1 MSKNISI
8 KAKLLILSIATIVL
22 ISIIIAIDSI
32 YSLKSFSSET
42 IEKYKEE
49 AYAKKEE
56 ELKNYVSL
64 AMKTVEAYHQRTSVE
79 KVKIEVEE
87 ELKKQT
93 MFLFS
98 ILEAE
103 YEKNKN
109 ILSKEA
115 LQERLKDIV
124 NATRYSKTGYF
135 WINDLDA
142 VVLIH
147 PINPKLNNKDMH
159 EYKDPNGKQIFKE
172 FADIA
177 KKDKEGFIDYVWP
190 KPGFDQPQLK
200 VSFVKLF
207 APYNWVIGTGEY
219 VENATAKIQAEA
231 LKTISEMRYA
241 NNDYFWINDSHPK
254 MINHPTNSKLN
265 GTDLSNY
272 ADPYGTKLFVE
283 MARVTNEKKEG
294 GLVKYYWD
302 KPNKKNDPKEKFSY
316 VQKFEPWDWIIGTG
330 AYVDDIEAEVALM
343 QENTNSKIETII
355 ASIALFSFISVI
367 IAILIYNYFVNKAI
381 IRPLDELDIAIKDI
395 ASGNEQADRINKKS
409 DDEIGKIV
417 DSFNEYISKLRKGY
431 IEDGQVIEN
440 VDEVIDKI
448 AQGFYVY
455 KIEKTSSSPQ
465 IQRLRDSINHM
476 IERTNENLV
485 SLNNTLIEY
494 GNSNFQGID
503 SKIDTTKVNG
513 VMSSLATSTQLIGH
527 TVSEFLSMIV
537 ATGTKLNNDT
547 SVLSKSAKELSTSA
561 NEQAASLEQ
570 TAAAVEQ
577 ITGIIKQSVQKTS
590 QMSVLALEL
599 QKSSKEGETLASKTN
614 QAMDEINKEVSSIN
628 EAIEVIDQIAFQTN
642 ILSLNAAVEA
652 ATAGEAGKGF
662 AVVAQEVRNLAS
674 RSAEAAR
681 EIKNIVEIATSK
693 ANEGKGIA
701 NSMKDGYTE
710 LNKKINETLVL
721 IEDVS
726 KGSKEEE
733 IGILQI
739 NDTINVLDR
748 VTQVNAQSSRV
759 ISNLAN
765 EASDLSSNLLKI
777 ADRAK
782 FKEIDPNTIDDIDL
796 VFKVSK
802 LKNDHIKFKLVNFD
816 KIGQTKTPWSVTKP
830 TDCDL
835 GKWIIEQE
843 QKGMNFTKNQS
854 WKNLKEHHELV
865 HNSVQ
870 NYINEDCKDEPNRD
884 LLKKLS
890 EQLDVSTIEVFKSL
904 DQVKIDNI
912 KEVSETNTNEV
923 QTLQNKNQL
932 QAKENIEITNK
943 KEFKSSSKDD
953 EWESF

>member
-98 ILEAE
+98 ILESE

-109 ILSKEA
+109 ILSKDA

-177 KKDKEGFIDYVWP
+177 KKDNEGFIDYVWP

-494 GNSNFQGID
+494 GNSNFQGVD

-547 SVLSKSAKELSTSA
+547 AVLSKSAKELSSSA

-674 RSAEAAR
+674 RSAEAAK

-693 ANEGKGIA
+693 ANEGKSIS
-701 NSMKDGYTE
+701 NSMKDGYTD
-710 LNKKINETLVL
+710 LNKKINETITL

-733 IGILQI
+733 VGILQI
-739 NDTINVLDR
+739 NDTINVLDS
-748 VTQVNAQSSRV
+748 VTQVNANSSRI
-759 ISNLAN
+759 ISNLAT
-765 EASDLSSNLLKI
+765 EASSLSNNLLKI

-782 FKEIDPNTIDDIDL
+782 FKQVEPKIIEDIDL

-816 KIGQTKTPWSVTKP
+816 KIGQSKTPWSVTRP

-835 GKWIIEQE
+835 GKWILEQE
-843 QKGMNFTKNQS
+843 QKGMSFTKNQS
-854 WKNLKEHHELV
+854 WKNLKEHHEVV

-912 KEVSETNTNEV
+912 KEVSETNINEV

-932 QAKENIEITNK
+932 QAKENIEITKK

>member
-8 KAKLLILSIATIVL
+8 KVKLLILSIATIVL

-109 ILSKEA
+109 ILSKDA

-272 ADPYGTKLFVE
+272 ADPYGTKLFIE

-343 QENTNSKIETII
+343 QENTHSKIETII

-494 GNSNFQGID
+494 GSSNFQGVD
-503 SKIDTTKVNG
+503 SKLDTTKVNG

-547 SVLSKSAKELSTSA
+547 AVLSKSAKELSTSA

-599 QKSSKEGETLASKTN
+599 QKSSKEGETLASRTN

-674 RSAEAAR
+674 RSAEAAK

-693 ANEGKGIA
+693 ANEGKSIA
-701 NSMKDGYTE
+701 NSMKDGYTD
-710 LNKKINETLVL
+710 LNKKINETIIL

-733 IGILQI
+733 VGILQI
-739 NDTINVLDR
+739 NDTINVLDS
-748 VTQVNAQSSRV
+748 VTQVNANSSRI
-759 ISNLAN
+759 ISNLAT
-765 EASDLSSNLLKI
+765 EASSLSNNLLKI

-782 FKEIDPNTIDDIDL
+782 FKQVEPKIIEDIDL

-816 KIGQTKTPWSVTKP
+816 KIGQSKTPWSVTKP

-835 GKWIIEQE
+835 GKWISEQE
-843 QKGMNFTKNQS
+843 QKGINFTKNQS
-854 WKNLKEHHELV
+854 WKNLKEHHEVV

-912 KEVSETNTNEV
+912 KAVSETNINEV
-923 QTLQNKNQL
+923 ETLQNKNQL

-953 EWESF
+953 E

>member
-64 AMKTVEAYHQRTSVE
+64 AMQTVEAYHQRTSVE

-109 ILSKEA
+109 ILSKDA

-142 VVLIH
+142 VVLIN

-494 GNSNFQGID
+494 GNSNFQGVD

-547 SVLSKSAKELSTSA
+547 AVLSKSAKELSSSA

-599 QKSSKEGETLASKTN
+599 QKSSKEGETLASRTN

-674 RSAEAAR
+674 RSAEAAK

-693 ANEGKGIA
+693 ANEGKSIA
-701 NSMKDGYTE
+701 NSMKDGYTD
-710 LNKKINETLVL
+710 LNKKINETITL

-733 IGILQI
+733 VGILQI
-739 NDTINVLDR
+739 NDTINVLDS
-748 VTQVNAQSSRV
+748 VTQVNANSSRI
-759 ISNLAN
+759 ISNLAT
-765 EASDLSSNLLKI
+765 EASSLSNNLLKI

-782 FKEIDPNTIDDIDL
+782 FKQVEPKIIEDIDL

-816 KIGQTKTPWSVTKP
+816 KIGQSKTPWSVTKP

-843 QKGMNFTKNQS
+843 QKGMSFTKNQS
-854 WKNLKEHHELV
+854 WKNLKEHHEVV

-912 KEVSETNTNEV
+912 KAVSETNIN
-923 QTLQNKNQL
+923 
-932 QAKENIEITNK
+932 
-943 KEFKSSSKDD
+943 
-953 EWESF
+953 

>member
-109 ILSKEA
+109 ILSKDA

-343 QENTNSKIETII
+343 QENTNTKIATII

-455 KIEKTSSSPQ
+455 KIEKTSSNPQ

-494 GNSNFQGID
+494 GNSNFKDVD
-503 SKIDTTKVNG
+503 SKLDTTKVNG

-547 SVLSKSAKELSTSA
+547 AVLSKSAKELSSSA

-674 RSAEAAR
+674 RSAEAAK

-693 ANEGKGIA
+693 ANEGKSIA
-701 NSMKDGYTE
+701 NSMKDGYTD
-710 LNKKINETLVL
+710 LNKKINETITL

-733 IGILQI
+733 VGILQI
-739 NDTINVLDR
+739 NDTINVLDS
-748 VTQVNAQSSRV
+748 VTQVNANSSRI
-759 ISNLAN
+759 ISNLAT
-765 EASDLSSNLLKI
+765 EASSLSNNLLKI

-782 FKEIDPNTIDDIDL
+782 FKQVEPKIIEDIDL

-816 KIGQTKTPWSVTKP
+816 KIGQSKTPWSVTKP

-843 QKGMNFTKNQS
+843 QKGMSFTKNQS
-854 WKNLKEHHELV
+854 WKNLKEHHEVV

-890 EQLDVSTIEVFKSL
+890 EQLDISTIEVFKSL

-912 KEVSETNTNEV
+912 KAVSETNINEV
-923 QTLQNKNQL
+923 ETLQNKNQL
-932 QAKENIEITNK
+932 QAKENIEITKK

>member
-1 MSKNISI
+1 
-8 KAKLLILSIATIVL
+8 
-22 ISIIIAIDSI
+22 
-32 YSLKSFSSET
+32 
-42 IEKYKEE
+42 
-49 AYAKKEE
+49 
-56 ELKNYVSL
+56 
-64 AMKTVEAYHQRTSVE
+64 MKTVEAYHARTSVE

-87 ELKKQT
+87 ELQKQT

-109 ILSKEA
+109 VLSKDA

-190 KPGFDQPQLK
+190 KPGFDKPQLK

-231 LKTISEMRYA
+231 LKTISDMRYA
-241 NNDYFWINDSHPK
+241 NGDYFWINDSHPK
-254 MINHPTNSKLN
+254 MIHHPNTKLN

-283 MARVTNEKKEG
+283 MSRVTNEKKEG

-302 KPNKKNDPKEKFSY
+302 KPDKKNDPKEKFSY
-316 VQKFEPWDWIIGTG
+316 VQRFAPWDWIIGTG

-343 QENTNSKIETII
+343 QENTNAKIATII

-367 IAILIYNYFVNKAI
+367 IAILIYNYFVNRAI

-417 DSFNEYISKLRKGY
+417 DSFNLYISKLKKGY
-431 IEDGQVIEN
+431 IEDGKVIEN

-455 KIEKTSSSPQ
+455 KIEKTSSNPQ

-494 GNSNFQGID
+494 GNSNFKDVD
-503 SKIDTTKVNG
+503 SKLDTTKVNG

-547 SVLSKSAKELSTSA
+547 AVLSKSAKELSTSA

-599 QKSSKEGETLASKTN
+599 QKSSKEGETLASRTN

-662 AVVAQEVRNLAS
+662 AFVAQEVRNLAN
-674 RSAEAAR
+674 RSAEAAK

-693 ANEGKGIA
+693 ANEGKSIA
-701 NSMKDGYTE
+701 NSMKDGYTD
-710 LNKKINETLVL
+710 LNKKINETITL

-733 IGILQI
+733 VGILQI
-739 NDTINVLDR
+739 NDTINVLDS
-748 VTQVNAQSSRV
+748 VTQVNANSSRI
-759 ISNLAN
+759 ISNLAT
-765 EASDLSSNLLKI
+765 EASGLSNNLLKI

-782 FKEIDPNTIDDIDL
+782 FKQVEPKIIEDIDL

-816 KIGQTKTPWSVTKP
+816 KIGQSKTPWSVTKP

-835 GKWIIEQE
+835 GKWISEQE
-843 QKGMNFTKNQS
+843 QKGINFTKNQS
-854 WKNLKEHHELV
+854 WKNLKEHHEVV

-912 KEVSETNTNEV
+912 KEVSETNINEV
-923 QTLQNKNQL
+923 ETLQNKNQL
-932 QAKENIEITNK
+932 QAKENIEITKK

>member
-1 MSKNISI
+1 MLKSISI

-32 YSLKSFSSET
+32 YSLKSFSADT
-42 IEKYKEE
+42 INKYKEE

-64 AMKTVEAYHQRTSVE
+64 AMKTVEAYYARTSVE
-79 KVKIEVEE
+79 KVKVELEE
-87 ELKKQT
+87 ELQKQT

-103 YEKNKN
+103 YEKYKN
-109 ILSKEA
+109 SLSAEA
-115 LQERLKDIV
+115 LQDRLKSIV
-124 NATRYSKTGYF
+124 NSTRYGKTGYF
-135 WINDLDA
+135 WINDLSA

-147 PINPKLNNKDMH
+147 PINPKLNNKDMYD
-159 EYKDPNGKQIFKE
+159 YKDPNGKQIFKE

-190 KPGFDQPQLK
+190 KPGFDSPQLK

-207 APYNWVIGTGEY
+207 TPYNWVIGTGEY

-231 LKTISEMRYA
+231 LKTIGDMRYA
-241 NNDYFWINDSHPK
+241 NGDYFWINDSHPK
-254 MINHPTNSKLN
+254 MIHHPNTKLN
-265 GTDLSNY
+265 GTDLSTY

-283 MARVTNEKKEG
+283 MSKITNEKKDG

-302 KPNKKNDPKEKFSY
+302 KPDKKNDPKAKFSY
-316 VQKFEPWDWIIGTG
+316 VQRFAPWDWIIGTG

-343 QENTNSKIETII
+343 EKNTNNQIKNII
-355 ASIALFSFISVI
+355 VSIFIFSLISAI
-367 IAILIYNYFVNKAI
+367 IAIAIYNFFVNRGI
-381 IRPLDELDIAIKDI
+381 IKPLDELDRAINDI
-395 ASGNEQADRINKKS
+395 ASGNEQTSTIAKKS

-417 DSFNEYISKLRKGY
+417 DSFNAYISKLKDGY
-431 IEDGQVIEN
+431 IEDGKVIEN
-440 VDEVIDKI
+440 VDKVIDKI
-448 AQGFYVY
+448 SQGFYVY
-455 KIEKTSSSPQ
+455 KIEKTSSNPQ

-476 IERTNENLV
+476 IERTNDNLTN
-485 SLNNTLIEY
+485 LNNILIEY
-494 GNSNFQGID
+494 GNSNFKGID
-503 SKIDTTKVNG
+503 SKIDTGKVNG

-547 SVLSKSAKELSTSA
+547 GVLSKSARELSTSA

-570 TAAAVEQ
+570 TAAAVEE
-577 ITGIIKQSVQKTS
+577 ITAIIKQSVQKTS
-590 QMSVLALEL
+590 QMSILANEL
-599 QKSSKEGETLASKTN
+599 QKSSKQGESLASQTN
-614 QAMDEINKEVSSIN
+614 TAMDEINKEVSSIN

-662 AVVAQEVRNLAS
+662 AVVAQEVRNLAN
-674 RSAEAAR
+674 RSAEAAK
-681 EIKNIVEIATSK
+681 EIKDIVEKATSK

-710 LNKKINETLVL
+710 LNKRINETIVL

-759 ISNLAN
+759 ISNLAH
-765 EASDLSSNLLKI
+765 EASDLSNNLLKI

-782 FKEIDPNTIDDIDL
+782 FKQIDPNTIEDIEL

-835 GKWIIEQE
+835 GKWISEQE

-854 WKNLKEHHELV
+854 WKHLKEHHELV

-890 EQLDVSTIEVFKSL
+890 EQLDISTIEVFKSL
-904 DQVKIDNI
+904 DQVKVDNI
-912 KEVSETNTNEV
+912 VLVSEQSTKELEKEVSITTTPKES
-923 QTLQNKNQL
+923 NK
-932 QAKENIEITNK
+932 KIEA
-943 KEFKSSSKDD
+943 KEFKSNSKDD

>member
-109 ILSKEA
+109 ILSKDA

-494 GNSNFQGID
+494 GNSNFQGVD

-547 SVLSKSAKELSTSA
+547 AVLSKSAKELSSSA

-674 RSAEAAR
+674 RSAEAAK

-693 ANEGKGIA
+693 ANEGKSIA
-701 NSMKDGYTE
+701 NSMKDGYTD
-710 LNKKINETLVL
+710 LNKKINETITL

-733 IGILQI
+733 VGILQI
-739 NDTINVLDR
+739 NDTINVLDS
-748 VTQVNAQSSRV
+748 VTQVNANSSRI
-759 ISNLAN
+759 ISNLAT
-765 EASDLSSNLLKI
+765 EASSLSNNLLKI

-782 FKEIDPNTIDDIDL
+782 FKQVEPKIIEDIDL

-816 KIGQTKTPWSVTKP
+816 KIGQSKTPWSVTKP

-835 GKWIIEQE
+835 GKWIAEQE
-843 QKGMNFTKNQS
+843 QKGMSFTKNQS
-854 WKNLKEHHELV
+854 WKNLKEHHEVV

-912 KEVSETNTNEV
+912 KAVSETNINEV
-923 QTLQNKNQL
+923 ETLQNKNQL
-932 QAKENIEITNK
+932 QAKENIEITKK

>member
-109 ILSKEA
+109 ILSKDA

-272 ADPYGTKLFVE
+272 ADPYGTKLFIE

-494 GNSNFQGID
+494 GSSNFQGVD

-547 SVLSKSAKELSTSA
+547 AVLSKSAKELSSSA

-674 RSAEAAR
+674 RSAEAAK

-693 ANEGKGIA
+693 ANEGKSIA
-701 NSMKDGYTE
+701 NSMKDGYTD
-710 LNKKINETLVL
+710 LNKKINETITL

-733 IGILQI
+733 VGILQI
-739 NDTINVLDR
+739 NDTINVLDS
-748 VTQVNAQSSRV
+748 VTQVNANSSRI
-759 ISNLAN
+759 ISNLAT
-765 EASDLSSNLLKI
+765 EASSLSNNLLKI

-782 FKEIDPNTIDDIDL
+782 FKQVEPKIIEDIDL

-816 KIGQTKTPWSVTKP
+816 KIGQSKTPWSVTKP

-843 QKGMNFTKNQS
+843 QKGMSFAKNQS
-854 WKNLKEHHELV
+854 WKNLKEHHEVV

-912 KEVSETNTNEV
+912 KAVSETNINEV
-923 QTLQNKNQL
+923 ETLQNKNQF

>member
-109 ILSKEA
+109 ILSKDA

-494 GNSNFQGID
+494 GNSNFQGVD

-547 SVLSKSAKELSTSA
+547 AVLSKSAKELSSSA

-674 RSAEAAR
+674 RSAEAAK

-693 ANEGKGIA
+693 ANEGKSIA
-701 NSMKDGYTE
+701 NSMKDGYTD
-710 LNKKINETLVL
+710 LNKKINETITL

-733 IGILQI
+733 VGILQI
-739 NDTINVLDR
+739 NDTINVLDS
-748 VTQVNAQSSRV
+748 VTQVNANSSRI
-759 ISNLAN
+759 ISNLAT
-765 EASDLSSNLLKI
+765 EASSLSNNLLKI

-782 FKEIDPNTIDDIDL
+782 FKQVEPKIIEDIDL

-816 KIGQTKTPWSVTKP
+816 KIGQSKTPWSVTKP

-843 QKGMNFTKNQS
+843 QKGMSFTKNQS
-854 WKNLKEHHELV
+854 WKNLKEHHEVV
-865 HNSVQ
+865 HSSVQ

-912 KEVSETNTNEV
+912 KEVSETNINEV

-932 QAKENIEITNK
+932 QAKENIEITKK

>member
-109 ILSKEA
+109 ILSKDA

-494 GNSNFQGID
+494 GNSNFQGVD

-547 SVLSKSAKELSTSA
+547 AVLSKSAKELSSSA

-674 RSAEAAR
+674 RSAEAAK

-693 ANEGKGIA
+693 ANEGKSIA
-701 NSMKDGYTE
+701 NSMKDGYTD
-710 LNKKINETLVL
+710 LNKKINETITL

-733 IGILQI
+733 VGILQI
-739 NDTINVLDR
+739 NDTINVLDS
-748 VTQVNAQSSRV
+748 VTQVNANSSRI
-759 ISNLAN
+759 ISNLAT
-765 EASDLSSNLLKI
+765 EASSLSNNLLKI

-782 FKEIDPNTIDDIDL
+782 FKQVEPKIIEDIDL

-816 KIGQTKTPWSVTKP
+816 KIGQSKTPWSVTKP

-835 GKWIIEQE
+835 GKWIAEQE
-843 QKGMNFTKNQS
+843 QKGMSFTKNQS
-854 WKNLKEHHELV
+854 WKNLKEHHEVV

-890 EQLDVSTIEVFKSL
+890 EQLDISTIEVFKSL

-912 KEVSETNTNEV
+912 KAVSETNINEV
-923 QTLQNKNQL
+923 ETLQNKNQL
-932 QAKENIEITNK
+932 QAKENIEITKK

>member
-1 MSKNISI
+1 
-8 KAKLLILSIATIVL
+8 
-22 ISIIIAIDSI
+22 
-32 YSLKSFSSET
+32 
-42 IEKYKEE
+42 
-49 AYAKKEE
+49 
-56 ELKNYVSL
+56 
-64 AMKTVEAYHQRTSVE
+64 
-79 KVKIEVEE
+79 
-87 ELKKQT
+87 

-109 ILSKEA
+109 ILSKDA

-207 APYNWVIGTGEY
+207 TPYNWVIGTGEY

-343 QENTNSKIETII
+343 QENTNAKIATII

-494 GNSNFQGID
+494 GSSNFQGVD
-503 SKIDTTKVNG
+503 SKLDTTKVNG

-547 SVLSKSAKELSTSA
+547 AVLSKSAKE
-561 NEQAASLEQ
+561 
-570 TAAAVEQ
+570 
-577 ITGIIKQSVQKTS
+577 
-590 QMSVLALEL
+590 
-599 QKSSKEGETLASKTN
+599 
-614 QAMDEINKEVSSIN
+614 
-628 EAIEVIDQIAFQTN
+628 
-642 ILSLNAAVEA
+642 
-652 ATAGEAGKGF
+652 
-662 AVVAQEVRNLAS
+662 
-674 RSAEAAR
+674 
-681 EIKNIVEIATSK
+681 
-693 ANEGKGIA
+693 
-701 NSMKDGYTE
+701 
-710 LNKKINETLVL
+710 
-721 IEDVS
+721 
-726 KGSKEEE
+726 
-733 IGILQI
+733 
-739 NDTINVLDR
+739 
-748 VTQVNAQSSRV
+748 
-759 ISNLAN
+759 
-765 EASDLSSNLLKI
+765 
-777 ADRAK
+777 
-782 FKEIDPNTIDDIDL
+782 
-796 VFKVSK
+796 
-802 LKNDHIKFKLVNFD
+802 
-816 KIGQTKTPWSVTKP
+816 
-830 TDCDL
+830 
-835 GKWIIEQE
+835 
-843 QKGMNFTKNQS
+843 
-854 WKNLKEHHELV
+854 
-865 HNSVQ
+865 
-870 NYINEDCKDEPNRD
+870 
-884 LLKKLS
+884 
-890 EQLDVSTIEVFKSL
+890 
-904 DQVKIDNI
+904 
-912 KEVSETNTNEV
+912 
-923 QTLQNKNQL
+923 
-932 QAKENIEITNK
+932 
-943 KEFKSSSKDD
+943 
-953 EWESF
+953 

>member
-1 MSKNISI
+1 
-8 KAKLLILSIATIVL
+8 
-22 ISIIIAIDSI
+22 
-32 YSLKSFSSET
+32 
-42 IEKYKEE
+42 
-49 AYAKKEE
+49 
-56 ELKNYVSL
+56 
-64 AMKTVEAYHQRTSVE
+64 MKTVEAYHARTSVE

-87 ELKKQT
+87 ELQKQT

-109 ILSKEA
+109 VLSKDA

-190 KPGFDQPQLK
+190 KPGFDKPQLK

-231 LKTISEMRYA
+231 LKTISDMRYA
-241 NNDYFWINDSHPK
+241 NGDYFWINDSHPK
-254 MINHPTNSKLN
+254 MIHHPNTKLN

-283 MARVTNEKKEG
+283 MSRVTNEKKEG

-302 KPNKKNDPKEKFSY
+302 KPDKKNDPKEKFSY
-316 VQKFEPWDWIIGTG
+316 VQRFAPWDWIIGTG

-343 QENTNSKIETII
+343 QENTNAKIATII

-367 IAILIYNYFVNKAI
+367 IAILIYNYFVNRAI

-417 DSFNEYISKLRKGY
+417 DSFNLYISKLKKGY
-431 IEDGQVIEN
+431 IEDGKVIEN

-455 KIEKTSSSPQ
+455 KIEKTSSNPQ

-494 GNSNFQGID
+494 GNSNFKDVD
-503 SKIDTTKVNG
+503 SKLDTTKVNG

-547 SVLSKSAKELSTSA
+547 AVLSKSAKELSTSA

-599 QKSSKEGETLASKTN
+599 QKSSKEGETLASRTN

-662 AVVAQEVRNLAS
+662 AVVAAEVRNLAS
-674 RSAEAAR
+674 RSADAAK
-681 EIKNIVEIATSK
+681 EIKAIVENATSK
-693 ANEGKGIA
+693 ANHGKTIA
-701 NSMKDGYTE
+701 TNMINGYQE
-710 LNKKINETLVL
+710 LNKNINQTIHL
-721 IEDVS
+721 IQDIQNA
-726 KGSKEEE
+726 SKEQLL
-733 IGILQI
+733 GIEQI
-739 NDTINVLDR
+739 NDA
-748 VTQVNAQSSRV
+748 VTQLDQQTQQNAAVASQTQDIAEITDQIAKLIV
-759 ISNLAN
+759 SN
-765 EASDLSSNLLKI
+765 
-777 ADRAK
+777 ADAK
-782 FKEIDPNTIDDIDL
+782 EFEG
-796 VFKVSK
+796 
-802 LKNDHIKFKLVNFD
+802 KNNIKAREV
-816 KIGQTKTPWSVTKP
+816 KTNSVTKNITP
-830 TDCDL
+830 
-835 GKWIIEQE
+835 K
-843 QKGMNFTKNQS
+843 
-854 WKNLKEHHELV
+854 KEVKHHETK
-865 HNSVQ
+865 HTTSKS
-870 NYINEDCKDEPNRD
+870 NEE
-884 LLKKLS
+884 
-890 EQLDVSTIEVFKSL
+890 
-904 DQVKIDNI
+904 
-912 KEVSETNTNEV
+912 
-923 QTLQNKNQL
+923 
-932 QAKENIEITNK
+932 
-943 KEFKSSSKDD
+943 
-953 EWESF
+953 EWEKF

>member
-109 ILSKEA
+109 ILSKDA

-448 AQGFYVY
+448 SQGFYVY

-494 GNSNFQGID
+494 GNSNFQGVD

-547 SVLSKSAKELSTSA
+547 AVLSKSAKELSSSA

-674 RSAEAAR
+674 RSAEAAK

-693 ANEGKGIA
+693 ANEGKSIA
-701 NSMKDGYTE
+701 NSMKDGYTD
-710 LNKKINETLVL
+710 LNKKINETITL

-733 IGILQI
+733 VGILQI
-739 NDTINVLDR
+739 NDTINVLDS
-748 VTQVNAQSSRV
+748 VTQVNANSSRI
-759 ISNLAN
+759 ISNLAT
-765 EASDLSSNLLKI
+765 EASSLSNNLLKI

-782 FKEIDPNTIDDIDL
+782 FKQVEPKIIEDIDL

-816 KIGQTKTPWSVTKP
+816 KIGQSKTPWSVTKP

-843 QKGMNFTKNQS
+843 QKGMSFTKNQS
-854 WKNLKEHHELV
+854 WKNLKEHHEVV

-912 KEVSETNTNEV
+912 KAVSETNINEV
-923 QTLQNKNQL
+923 ETLQNKNQL
-932 QAKENIEITNK
+932 QAKENIEITKK

>member
-109 ILSKEA
+109 ILSKDA

-494 GNSNFQGID
+494 GNSNFQGVD

-547 SVLSKSAKELSTSA
+547 AVLSKSAKELSSSA

-674 RSAEAAR
+674 RSAEAAK

-693 ANEGKGIA
+693 ANEGKSIA
-701 NSMKDGYTE
+701 NSMKDGYTD
-710 LNKKINETLVL
+710 LNKKINETITL

-733 IGILQI
+733 VGILQI
-739 NDTINVLDR
+739 NDTINVLDS
-748 VTQVNAQSSRV
+748 VTQVNANSSRI
-759 ISNLAN
+759 ISNLAT
-765 EASDLSSNLLKI
+765 EASGLSNNLLKI

-782 FKEIDPNTIDDIDL
+782 FKQVEPKIIEDIDL

-816 KIGQTKTPWSVTKP
+816 KIGQSKTPWSVTKP

-843 QKGMNFTKNQS
+843 QKGMSFTKNQS
-854 WKNLKEHHELV
+854 WKNLKEHHEVV

-890 EQLDVSTIEVFKSL
+890 EQLDISTIEVFKSL

-912 KEVSETNTNEV
+912 KAVSETNINEV
-923 QTLQNKNQL
+923 ETLQNKNQL
-932 QAKENIEITNK
+932 QAKENIEITKK

>member
-109 ILSKEA
+109 ILSKDA

-448 AQGFYVY
+448 SQGFYVY

-494 GNSNFQGID
+494 GNSNFQGVD
-503 SKIDTTKVNG
+503 SKLDTTKVNG

-547 SVLSKSAKELSTSA
+547 AVLSKSAKELSTSA

-599 QKSSKEGETLASKTN
+599 QKSSKEGETLASRTN

-674 RSAEAAR
+674 RSAEAAK

-693 ANEGKGIA
+693 ANEGKSIA
-701 NSMKDGYTE
+701 NSMKDGYTD
-710 LNKKINETLVL
+710 LNKKINETITL

-733 IGILQI
+733 VGILQI
-739 NDTINVLDR
+739 NDTINVLDS
-748 VTQVNAQSSRV
+748 VTQVNANSSRI
-759 ISNLAN
+759 ISNLAT
-765 EASDLSSNLLKI
+765 EASSLSNNLLKI

-782 FKEIDPNTIDDIDL
+782 FKQVEPKIIEDIDL

-816 KIGQTKTPWSVTKP
+816 KIGQSKTPWSVTKP

-843 QKGMNFTKNQS
+843 QKGMSFTKNQS
-854 WKNLKEHHELV
+854 WKNLKEHHEVV

-912 KEVSETNTNEV
+912 KAVSETNINEV
-923 QTLQNKNQL
+923 ETLQNKNQL
-932 QAKENIEITNK
+932 QAKENIEITKK

>member
-1 MSKNISI
+1 
-8 KAKLLILSIATIVL
+8 
-22 ISIIIAIDSI
+22 
-32 YSLKSFSSET
+32 
-42 IEKYKEE
+42 
-49 AYAKKEE
+49 
-56 ELKNYVSL
+56 
-64 AMKTVEAYHQRTSVE
+64 
-79 KVKIEVEE
+79 
-87 ELKKQT
+87 

-109 ILSKEA
+109 ILSKDA

-494 GNSNFQGID
+494 GNSNFQGVD

-513 VMSSLATSTQLIGH
+513 VMSTLATSTQLIGH

-547 SVLSKSAKELSTSA
+547 AVLSKSAKELSSSA

-674 RSAEAAR
+674 RSAEAAK

-693 ANEGKGIA
+693 ANEGKSIA
-701 NSMKDGYTE
+701 NSMKDGYTD
-710 LNKKINETLVL
+710 LNKKINETITL

-733 IGILQI
+733 VGILQI
-739 NDTINVLDR
+739 NDTINVLDS
-748 VTQVNAQSSRV
+748 VTQVNANSSRI
-759 ISNLAN
+759 ISNLAT
-765 EASDLSSNLLKI
+765 EASSLSNNLLKI

-782 FKEIDPNTIDDIDL
+782 FKQVEPKIIEDIDL

-816 KIGQTKTPWSVTKP
+816 KIGQSKTPWSVTKP

-843 QKGMNFTKNQS
+843 QKGMSFTKNQS
-854 WKNLKEHHELV
+854 WKNLKEHHEVV

-870 NYINEDCKDEPNRD
+870 NYINEDCKDEPSRD
-884 LLKKLS
+884 LLKNLS
-890 EQLDVSTIEVFKSL
+890 EQLDISTMEVFKSL

-912 KEVSETNTNEV
+912 KAVSETNINEV
-923 QTLQNKNQL
+923 ETLQNKNQL
-932 QAKENIEITNK
+932 QAKENIEITKK

>member
-177 KKDKEGFIDYVWP
+177 KKNNEGFIDYVWP

-448 AQGFYVY
+448 SQGFYVY

-494 GNSNFQGID
+494 GNSNFQGVD

-547 SVLSKSAKELSTSA
+547 AVLSKSAKELSSSA

-674 RSAEAAR
+674 RSAEAAK

-693 ANEGKGIA
+693 ANEGKSIA
-701 NSMKDGYTE
+701 NSMKDGYTD
-710 LNKKINETLVL
+710 LNKKINETITL

-733 IGILQI
+733 VGILQI
-739 NDTINVLDR
+739 NDTINVLDS
-748 VTQVNAQSSRV
+748 VTQVNANSSRI
-759 ISNLAN
+759 ISNLAT
-765 EASDLSSNLLKI
+765 EASSLSNNLLKI

-782 FKEIDPNTIDDIDL
+782 FKQVEPKIIEDIDL

-816 KIGQTKTPWSVTKP
+816 KIGQSKTPWSVTKP

-843 QKGMNFTKNQS
+843 QKGMSFTKNQS
-854 WKNLKEHHELV
+854 WKNLKEHHEVV

-890 EQLDVSTIEVFKSL
+890 EQLDISTIEVFKSL

-912 KEVSETNTNEV
+912 KEVSETNINEV
-923 QTLQNKNQL
+923 ETLQNKNQL
-932 QAKENIEITNK
+932 QAKENIEITKK